1 MSKTAKEKEENS
13 GKELYSYQ
21 LKDLDRIFNCMAE
34 SPDDFNLLYQLPT
47 GGGKTVIFS
56 EIVRRYIAEKQKKVV
71 ILTHRIE
78 LSTQTSRM
86 LKGFDVPN
94 MVINS
99 KVKTLEGNEDYMCYV
114 AMVETLNNRLQDEQI
129 DVTDVG
135 LVIIDEAHYNSF
147 RKLFSYFKDSF
158 ILGVTATPLSSN
170 VKLPMKDNYRKLI
183 IGESIGSLIEKGFLA
198 KANMHT
204 YDVGLKTLQVGINGD
219 YTVKSSEILYT
230 NHSMQEKLL
239 TAYEEKAKGTKTL
252 IFNNGI
258 NTSQYVYET
267 FREAGYDIR
276 HLDNTH
282 SNKERRE
289 ILKWFKKT
297 PDAILTS
304 VSILTTGFDE
314 PTVETIILNRATR
327 SLTLYF
333 QMIGRGSR
341 ILPNKNSFEVIDLGN
356 NMARFGLW
364 DAPMDWNDIFLYPDF
379 YLENL
384 VSDEEIERNFEYT
397 MPPELRAEFSKSD
410 NIDFDIKK
418 EYEDVFAKGL
428 KSKEALERSIAQHAR
443 IVFEN
448 TEDVFDARILARK
461 LKEEIQYR
469 IRLYSYCIM
478 KNTKNYKD
486 WLEEDYMRKLRL
498 KLSQMYA
505 NVPVD
510 KQ

>member
-1 MSKTAKEKEENS
+1 MGEKSRAEKNEE
-13 GKELYSYQ
+13 GKELYAYQ
-21 LKDLDRIFNCMAE
+21 LKDLDRIFTCMEE

-56 EIVRRYIAEKQKKVV
+56 EIVRRFIEQKHKKVI

-78 LSTQTSRM
+78 LSSQTSKM
-86 LKGFDVPN
+86 LTGFGVQN

-99 KVKTLEGNEDYMCYV
+99 KVKTLEGHEGYMCYV
-114 AMVETLNNRLQDEQI
+114 AMVETLNNRLQDGQMKFK
-129 DVTDVG
+129 DVG

-147 RKLFSYFKDSF
+147 RKLFSYFKDTF

-170 VKLPMKDNYRKLI
+170 VKLPMKDNYNKLI
-183 IGESIGSLIEKGFLA
+183 MGEGISSLIDKGFLS

-230 NHSMQEKLL
+230 NHSMQQKLL
-239 TAYEEKAKGTKTL
+239 NAYEEKAKGTKTL

-267 FREAGYDIR
+267 FKEAGYDIR
-276 HLDNTH
+276 HLDNTN
-282 SNKERRE
+282 SNKERKE

-297 PDAILTS
+297 PEAILTS

-341 ILPNKNSFEVIDLGN
+341 ILKNKNEFQVIDLGN
-356 NMARFGLW
+356 NLARFGLW
-364 DAPMDWNDIFLYPDF
+364 DAPLDWNDIFLYPDF
-379 YLENL
+379 YLDNM
-384 VSDEEIERNFEYT
+384 VSDDDIERDFVYE
-397 MPPELRAEFSKSD
+397 MPEELRAQFSKSET
-410 NIDFDIKK
+410 IDFDIKA
-418 EYEDVFAKGL
+418 EYEKVFAQGK
-428 KSKEALERSIAQHAR
+428 KSKLALEHSIEQHAK

-448 TEDVFDARILARK
+448 TDDIFDARILARE
-461 LKEEIQYR
+461 LKDEISYR

-478 KNTKNYKD
+478 KNTQNYKE

-498 KLSQMYA
+498 KLSQKYA
-505 NVPVD
+505 RVPAE
-510 KQ
+510 